1 LIELSNFYQTRYSN
15 PSKSHVYSIS
25 SDSKDYSW
33 FIISISNR
41 IAEKSL
47 ATTQT
52 LGRGHHLLYQ
62 QSESSSNYLQEFNK
76 SNNHESNLVRP
87 ISNIF
92 YLISLLFFYRI
103 NIETRSKLEHQ
114 FELFQSEN
122 ISKQSLDKI
131 LESLLEI
138 INSDNLLYRYKDL
151 IKFNKT
157 HFHTLEFYY
166 EYPIKFR
173 KTRFHTLEFYKAKY
187 YKKKKKENYIDSLSI
202 ITNSFGSSYL
212 KKLERNNNPLQT
224 IKTESFNKSWFITK
238 SNLRD
243 FIQDFR
249 FKDKKPENDEER
261 KLRDNDLSKT
271 HFPIPKKKPNDTI
284 KYSLSTRY
292 RYYGVMKI
300 MNDLKHCIEDLRLAN
315 LIMKIFHENSFKK
328 QKNES
333 NIRLIANEIR
343 SIIIKQNIDDLQD
356 VSKSD
361 IQRILKES
369 FVLSFNQ
376 N

>member
-1 LIELSNFYQTRYSN
+1 LIELSTFYQIRYNN
-15 PSKSHVYSIS
+15 PSKSHVHSIS
-25 SDSKDYSW
+25 SNSEDYSW
-33 FIISISNR
+33 FIIDISNR

-52 LGRGHHLLYQ
+52 LGRDHHLLYQ
-62 QSESSSNYLQEFNK
+62 QSESSNSYLQEFNNPNTNK
-76 SNNHESNLVRP
+76 SSLVEC

-103 NIETRSKLEHQ
+103 NEKTRSKLEYQ

-122 ISKQSLDKI
+122 ISKQLLDEI

-166 EYPIKFR
+166 EYPIKLR

-187 YKKKKKENYIDSLSI
+187 YKKKKKEDYINNLSI
-202 ITNSFGSSYL
+202 ITNSFGSRFL
-212 KKLERNNNPLQT
+212 KKLEKKNIPLQT
-224 IKTESFNKSWFITK
+224 IKTKSFTKSWLITK

-243 FIQDFR
+243 FIQDLR
-249 FKDKKPENDEER
+249 FKDKKPKNDEER
-261 KLRDNDLSKT
+261 ELREKDLSK
-271 HFPIPKKKPNDTI
+271 IYLKPKKRPNETTE
-284 KYSLSTRY
+284 YSLSTRY

-315 LIMKIFHENSFKK
+315 LIMKIFHENSFKR

-333 NIRLIANEIR
+333 NIRFIANEIR

-369 FVLSFNQ
+369 FVLSLNQ